1 MESSL
6 TMNSVQDI
14 FAKHYDSYR
23 QDYTPS
29 VQQAKAALDILACRT
44 QAMGGHVHVCETCGY
59 QVVQYNSCRNRHC
72 PMCQGL
78 KKAVWV
84 DARSRDILNAPYFH
98 VVFTMPK
105 ELHCIIYQNQA
116 QLYDLMYRAVAQTLA
131 ELCMNPKYLGAQP
144 GFFSILHTWG
154 QDLHYHPHIH
164 TVVLA
169 GGLTDL
175 NEWRSSSKKF
185 FIPVKVLAKKFR
197 GKFLY
202 HLKKYYADELLNFYG
217 SVQKYAKAE
226 AFQELIDQC
235 YAIDWYT
242 YTKKTFSGPLA
253 VVKYLGNYTHRIAI
267 SNHRIVAL
275 DHSTVSI
282 SVKDYKSGS
291 KKKLLTLK
299 GKEFIRRFLMHIL
312 PRGFVKIR
320 YYGILA
326 NRNKKTKLALCRK
339 LSNSPS
345 YRGKFEGMNTME
357 ILCLLLGRDVRI
369 CPNCREGKLKILSS
383 FYPGASP

>member
-1 MESSL
+1 
-6 TMNSVQDI
+6 MNNVQDI

-23 QDYTPS
+23 QKYKPS
-29 VQQAKAALDILACRT
+29 KQQGKAAIDIMRCRT
-44 QAMGGHVHVCETCGY
+44 SALGGHVHVCEECGY
-59 QVVQYNSCRNRHC
+59 KIVQYNSCRNRHC
-72 PMCQGL
+72 PMCQGI
-78 KKAVWV
+78 KKDVWV
-84 DARSRDILNAPYFH
+84 DQRSRDILNAPYFH

-105 ELHCIIYQNQA
+105 ELRTLIYHNQA
-116 QLYDLMYRAVAQTLA
+116 LLYDLMYRAVAQTLS
-131 ELCMNPKYLGAQP
+131 ELCLDPKYLGAQP

-154 QDLHYHPHIH
+154 QNLHYHPHIH

-169 GGLTDL
+169 GGLTKG
-175 NEWRSSSKKF
+175 NKWRSSSKKF

-202 HLKKYYADELLNFYG
+202 HLKEYCGEGLLNFYG
-217 SVQKYAKAE
+217 DAQIYTHPG
-226 AFQELIDQC
+226 AFQKLIDQS
-235 YAIDWYT
+235 YAPNWYT

-253 VVKYLGNYTHRIAI
+253 VLKYLGSYTHRIAI
-267 SNHRIVAL
+267 SNHRVVAI
-275 DHSTVSI
+275 DDDSVTI
-282 SVKDYKSGS
+282 SVKDYKNQSQ
-291 KKKLLTLK
+291 KKLLTLP
-299 GKEFIRRFLMHIL
+299 GVEFTRRFLMHIL

-345 YRGKFEGMNTME
+345 YQAKFEGLNTLE
-357 ILCLLLGRDVRI
+357 ILYLLLGRDVRL
-369 CPNCREGKLKILSS
+369 CPQCKEGKLKKVSS